1 VKDTDIPM
9 NLTDKSELLGK
20 SRQMQALFL
29 KIKKVA
35 RVDAPVMINGES
47 GTGKELAAKAI
58 HDSSSFSSGPFIAVN
73 CGAIVTD
80 LVQSELFGYEKGA
93 FTGASR
99 QKVGYIEAAKG
110 GTLFLDEIGDL
121 PLCQQSNL
129 LRFLQEKTIQR
140 VGGTESIHVDVRVTA
155 ATHVDLEMAISCGE
169 FREDLYYRL
178 NVLQLNLVP
187 LRERE
192 GDVELLAHYFF
203 QKFSHEKKPIVK
215 GFSDDCIKKMGFCPW
230 PGNVREMMNRIR
242 RSMVM
247 CDKEFITAFD
257 LGIGKPLVKYELN
270 SLKKVKDDAE
280 HEAVRLELIKTK
292 NNISLAAK
300 NLAISRVTLYR
311 LITKYEINAHN
322 LYTADMSYMSEMSEL
337 TELVV

>member
-1 VKDTDIPM
+1 MKNTDIPV
-9 NLTDKSELLGK
+9 NQIDKSELLGK

-29 KIKKVA
+29 EIKKVA

-93 FTGASR
+93 FTGAIR
-99 QKVGYIEAAKG
+99 QKVGYIEAARG

-178 NVLQLNLVP
+178 NVLQLNL
-187 LRERE
+187 E

-203 QKFSHEKKPIVK
+203 KKFSHEKKLIVK
-215 GFSDDCIKKMGFCPW
+215 GFSNDCIKKMRCCPW

-257 LGIGKPLVKYELN
+257 LGIGKPLVNYELS
-270 SLKKVKDDAE
+270 SLKNVRDDAE
-280 HEAVRLELIKTK
+280 HEAVRAELIKTK

-311 LITKYEINAHN
+311 LIAKYEINTHN
-322 LYTADMSYMSEMSEL
+322 LCSSEISKMSES

>member
-1 VKDTDIPM
+1 MDQKKINITMSKIY
-9 NLTDKSELLGK
+9 KSELLGK
-20 SRQMQALFL
+20 SRQIQALL
-29 KIKKVA
+29 LEIKKVS

-47 GTGKELAAKAI
+47 GTGKELAARAI
-58 HDSSSFSSGPFIAVN
+58 HDSSSFSNGPFIAVN

-93 FTGASR
+93 FTGAIR
-99 QKVGYIEAAKG
+99 QKVGYIEAARG

-121 PLCQQSNL
+121 PLSQQSNL

-140 VGGTESIHVDVRVTA
+140 VGGTELIHVDVRVTA
-155 ATHVDLEMAISCGE
+155 ATHIDLEMAISRGE

-178 NVLQLNLVP
+178 NVLQIKLVP

-192 GDVELLAHYFF
+192 GDIELLAHYFF
-203 QKFSHEKKPIVK
+203 KKFSHEKKPIVK
-215 GFSDDCIKKMGFCPW
+215 GFSKDCIKQMRCCLW

-247 CDKEFITAFD
+247 CDKALITALD
-257 LGIGKPLVKYELN
+257 LGIAKPRAKHELN
-270 SLKKVKDDAE
+270 SLKDVKNDAE
-280 HEAVRLELIKTK
+280 HHAVRLELMKTK
-292 NNISLAAK
+292 NNVSLAAK

-311 LITKYEINAHN
+311 LISKYEINTQHFYA
-322 LYTADMSYMSEMSEL
+322 SEAVKSK
-337 TELVV
+337 ELVV